1 MSQSN
6 DILTYLQNYCY
17 GSSQAVTAERLAE
30 ISFTTAREVNAV
42 IRELRE
48 AGEHIGSGS
57 NGYFMIE
64 TPDEYDALIRQLD
77 SRFEDLCALRKT
89 VKRNKENFPAPQ
101 EAMF

>member
-1 MSQSN
+1 MQHE
-6 DILTYLQNYCY
+6 ILTYLTNYCR
-17 GSSQAVTAERLAE
+17 GSGRAVTAERLAE
-30 ISFTTAREVNAV
+30 IVFTTAREVNAV

-64 TPDEYDALIRQLD
+64 TPDEYEALIRQLD
-77 SRFEDLCALRKT
+77 SRFDDLCALRKV
-89 VKRNKENFPAPQ
+89 VKRNREQFPATQ

>member
-6 DILTYLQNYCY
+6 DILTYLNNFCC
-17 GSSQAVTAERLAE
+17 GSGRAATAERLAE

-57 NGYFMIE
+57 AGYFMIV
-64 TPDEYDALIRQLD
+64 TPDEYEALIRQLD

-89 VKRNKENFPAPQ
+89 VRRNYEAFPATQ
-101 EAMF
+101 EALW